1 MGTSFSF
8 WVAFFLDINVSFNE
22 SKEKKTFFFLTGHK
36 VLFASAVLILFIA
49 VN

>member
-1 MGTSFSF
+1 MDTSFSF
-8 WVAFFLDINVSFNE
+8 WVAFFPEINVSFNG
-22 SKEKKTFFFLTGHK
+22 SKEKRLFFLTGHK

>member
-1 MGTSFSF
+1 MS
-8 WVAFFLDINVSFNE
+8 LR
-22 SKEKKTFFFLTGHK
+22 KKDFFLTDHK